1 MLSFG
6 PLAFLQP
13 WLLFGLL
20 ALPAIWLLLRLTPPA
35 PRRVGF
41 PPLALLLKLVAPEE
55 TPARTPWWLLLL
67 RLAIAAL
74 IITALAGPV
83 LNPAPE
89 LGGRG
94 PLLLVVDDGW
104 AAAPNWQRRL
114 DAAAEL
120 LEQAE
125 RDNRPVIVVKTA
137 PDGRDSALEPRPA
150 REVLEGL
157 PGWQARPWPVDH
169 GEAARRLDLLGLET
183 AQPIWLADGISDRQ
197 DQDLATRA
205 LGTALAALGELQ
217 IIADPPA
224 ERALL
229 LAPGELTRS
238 LQAVSVIRP
247 SADAPWP
254 SELVAGGPAAEVLGR
269 FPIPAAAPGTTVT
282 VELELPLD
290 LRNRIARL
298 ELTGGH
304 GIGGVLLFDERWRR
318 RAVGIAS
325 DTRTPVEQPLLAEP
339 YFVERALAPFAEMRR
354 GRITDLVEAP
364 LSLLVVTDRGQ
375 LDAAEATALG
385 AWVERGGVLL
395 RFAGP
400 KLAGVDAD
408 GPAAEAGIGAVDGDP
423 LLPVPLRSGDRQLGG
438 ALSWSEPLPLAPFP
452 PDGPFAGLEVGEEA
466 IVYRQ
471 VLAEPS
477 PELAEATLASLVD
490 GTPLVTSRQVGEGR
504 IILFHTTANTSWTSL
519 PLSGVFVDMLRRIAE
534 LGVGAGSRIEG
545 LVRADRVLAA
555 DGSLIEPPADLQ
567 PLEAASLATLPV
579 GPASPAGLYTT
590 LGSNAGDATSERGR
604 VARNLQ
610 EQVTSVAAFDLAE
623 MSPTVDTYQR
633 GDERNLMPLLLTLA
647 TLLALADLV
656 LSFVLRG
663 LLPRL
668 PSLGRRFG
676 RGATAALLAGL
687 LSTAIPITPAARAD
701 VDADETLIVERTAET
716 RLAYVRIG
724 LADTDERSRQGLV
737 GLGRVLEQR
746 SSIETGEPV
755 AVDPAV
761 DELAVFPLLYWPV
774 PPEHPPLADTTIGQ
788 VEAYLRQGGMVLFDT
803 GDGGRLLPGQE
814 IRGPGERRLGEL
826 LRDLDLSPL
835 EPISDDHVLTRS
847 FYLMQDLPGRYA
859 GRPVWV
865 DQQPQSVNDGVSSV
879 IIGAHDW
886 AGAWAED
893 TYGRPLYPVIP
904 GGERQREMARR
915 FGVNLV
921 MYALTGNY
929 KTDQVHIP
937 ALLERLGQ

>member
-1 MLSFG
+1 VLSLG

-13 WLLFGLL
+13 WLLVGLL

-35 PRRVGF
+35 PRQVAF

-74 IITALAGPV
+74 IILGLATPV

-89 LGGRG
+89 LGGDG
-94 PLLLVVDDGW
+94 PVLLVVDDGW
-104 AAAPNWQRRL
+104 ASAPSWPGRV
-114 DAAAEL
+114 DAAREL

-125 RDNRPVIVVKTA
+125 RDNRNVVVLRTA
-137 PDGRDSALEPRPA
+137 PDGSDGLLEPRPA

-157 PGWQARPWPVDH
+157 PGWQAKPWPVDH
-169 GEAARRLDLLGLET
+169 AAALAKLEALGLET
-183 AQPIWLADGISDRQ
+183 ARPIWLADGIADRE
-197 DQDLATRA
+197 DQPAATRA
-205 LGTALAALGELQ
+205 LGTALAVLGELR
-217 IIADPPA
+217 IVADPPA

-229 LAPGELTRS
+229 LRPGELAQST
-238 LQAVSVIRP
+238 QSVTVLRP
-247 SADAPWP
+247 TTDTAWP
-254 SELVAGGPAAEVLGR
+254 AELVAFGPDAEVLGR
-269 FPIPAAAPGTTVT
+269 FPVPAAAAGLEVA

-290 LRNRIARL
+290 IRNRIARL

-318 RAVGIAS
+318 RTVGIAGESAAAS
-325 DTRTPVEQPLLAEP
+325 DQPLLAEP
-339 YFVERALAPFAEMRR
+339 YFVERALSPFTEIRR
-354 GRITDLVEAP
+354 GRIAELIEAP
-364 LSLLVVTDRGQ
+364 LSLLVITDRGR
-375 LDAAEATALG
+375 LDTAEEAALT
-385 AWVERGGVLL
+385 AWVEKGGVLL

-400 KLAGVDAD
+400 RLAGLDGADPAQGVDAESD
-408 GPAAEAGIGAVDGDP
+408 T

-452 PDGPFAGLEVGEEA
+452 PDGPFAGLEVNEEA

-471 VLAEPS
+471 VLADPG
-477 PELAEATLASLVD
+477 PALADATLASLVD
-490 GTPLVTSRQVGEGR
+490 GTPIVTGRAIGEGWS
-504 IILFHTTANTSWTSL
+504 ILFHTTANTSWTSL
-519 PLSGVFVDMLRRIAE
+519 PLSGVFVEMLRRIAE
-534 LGVGAGSRIEG
+534 LGVGAGSRLDG
-545 LVRADRVLAA
+545 AVRVDRVLAA
-555 DGSLIEPPADLQ
+555 DGSLIDPPAQLQ
-567 PLEAASLATLPV
+567 PLDAELLGAMPV
-579 GPASPAGLYTT
+579 GPLGPAGLYAMAEQRT
-590 LGSNAGDATSERGR
+590 AGDTAERGR

-610 EQVTSVAAFDLAE
+610 ETVQQASVLDLDGLARDVVPYRE
-623 MSPTVDTYQR
+623 

-656 LSFVLRG
+656 VSFVLRG
-663 LLPRL
+663 LAPK
-668 PSLGRRFG
+668 LGPLGQRAR
-676 RGATAALLAGL
+676 AAALAIGCLASLAG
-687 LSTAIPITPAARAD
+687 AAEVMAQD
-701 VDADETLIVERTAET
+701 GINEEQMVELTLET
-716 RLAYVRIG
+716 RLAYVRTG
-724 LADTDERSRQGLV
+724 LPDTDARSRQGLV

-755 AVDPAV
+755 AIDPAV
-761 DELAVFPLLYWPV
+761 DQLAVFPLLYWPV
-774 PPEHPPLADTTIGQ
+774 PPEHPDLEATTLDQ
-788 VEAYLRQGGMVLFDT
+788 VETYLRQGGMVLFDT
-803 GDGGRLLPGQE
+803 GDGGRLLPGQD
-814 IRGPGERRLGEL
+814 IRGPGERRLGAL
-826 LRDLDLSPL
+826 LRGLDLSPL
-835 EPISDDHVLTRS
+835 EPIQDDHVLTRS
-847 FYLMQDLPGRYA
+847 FYLMQDLPGRFA
-859 GRPVWV
+859 GRPIWV
-865 DQQPQSVNDGVSSV
+865 DRQPQSVNDGVSSV

-893 TYGRPLYPVIP
+893 EYGRSLYPVVP